1 MEIGIR
7 NPLEEDL
14 IDPFFSKVGG
24 FDFNFTENGGTE
36 SFHLM
41 LFISK
46 QGFIQAIQ
54 MSGRRVKNL
63 NLVIEFSNTI
73 FIKFCFNAY
82 WC

>member
-14 IDPFFSKVGG
+14 IDPFFSKVEG

-46 QGFIQAIQ
+46 QGFIQAILNPLYD
-54 MSGRRVKNL
+54 SKKL
-63 NLVIEFSNTI
+63 NLSFEF
-73 FIKFCFNAY
+73 
-82 WC
+82 